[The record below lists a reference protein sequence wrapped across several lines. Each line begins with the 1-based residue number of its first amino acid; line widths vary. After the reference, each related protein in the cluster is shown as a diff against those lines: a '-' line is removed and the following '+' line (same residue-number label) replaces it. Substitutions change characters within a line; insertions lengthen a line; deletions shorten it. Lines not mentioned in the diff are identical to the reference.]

1 MNMKQSKQV
10 KKTSID
16 HAPEFSPSGY
26 CKLIKL
32 LKVSGYNFSDY
43 DSWRNYDKVAIL
55 RHDVDFSLHKAKEL
69 SNLEKKIGVTSTYF
83 VLVRSNFYNPFSLD
97 SVANIEKII
106 ENGSEIGL
114 HYDETLYGDSNHVE
128 HILEEAEILSK
139 LIKKPVTKVSMHRP
153 SQDTL
158 SASWEI
164 PGMINSYSKEYF
176 KDFKYVSDSRC
187 RWREPVNEII
197 KSGHSLKLHVLT
209 HPIWY
214 EKPGSLHDTLEQFL
228 TESYHDC
235 YRDLNANFTDLGA
248 VINSPQ

>member
-1 MNMKQSKQV
+1 MKQSELAKNIN
-10 KKTSID
+10 ID
-16 HAPEFSPSGY
+16 HTPEFSSSGY
-26 CKLIKL
+26 CELIKL
-32 LKVSGYNFSDY
+32 LKASGYNFSDY
-43 DSWRNYDKVAIL
+43 ESWCHYDKVVIL

-69 SNLEKKIGVTSTYF
+69 SDLEKRMGVTSTYF

-97 SVANIEKII
+97 SVANIERII

-114 HYDETLYGDSNHVE
+114 HYDETLYRDSNHVK
-128 HILEEAEILSK
+128 HILEEVEILSK

-153 SQDTL
+153 SKATL

-197 KSGHSLKLHVLT
+197 KSGHSLKLHILT

-214 EKPGSLHDTLEQFL
+214 EKHGSLHDTLEQFL
-228 TESYHDC
+228 IESYYDR
-235 YRDLNANFTDLGA
+235 YRDLNMNFTDLGA
-248 VINSPQ
+248 VIGSPQ